1 MLEHSIASKRTSKT
15 ACVDSRSREVS
26 LAPWHSFLS
35 LFFSEDQGRK
45 AREIPQFMRPVIANR
60 FPIPGLRDGVS
71 QSEWRP
77 DFVGLLLILE
87 PISTFESFTNF
98 DQALLA
104 LKT

>member
-1 MLEHSIASKRTSKT
+1 
-15 ACVDSRSREVS
+15 
-26 LAPWHSFLS
+26 
-35 LFFSEDQGRK
+35 
-45 AREIPQFMRPVIANR
+45 MRPVIANR

-104 LKT
+104 LKI